1 MKILIKPAFFILL
14 TVLAAANLFGQQ
26 ASYSGVIGDSPV
38 TFVTDIYSDGVGTA
52 VYVYDK
58 YDEPIRLDD
67 GKVVKNKLS
76 FTEKDAKKMT
86 RATLTFDNY
95 DGKAAQLKGVWKDA
109 KTGKTLDIKLKKD
122 FETNYGSDADAE
134 GEFIQGDALSDR
146 YFKVA
151 VKGERAVAVK
161 VFEKKTD
168 RLLQTIDVDTQQR
181 GADGVSVGD
190 FNFDGVQDFS
200 IFESSYA
207 GPNTSSLYYLYDPAK
222 KQFFNSGWEGVSFE
236 FDEKKKLVS
245 STNSCC
251 AGTSVTTATYRVV
264 KNKLVL
270 VSESCMQYDKKKG
283 ELVKRPIKACQ

>member
-1 MKILIKPAFFILL
+1 ML
-14 TVLAAANLFGQQ
+14 TLLAAANLFGQQ
-26 ASYSGVIGDSPV
+26 ASYLGVIGDAPV

-67 GKVVKNKLS
+67 GKVVKNKLT
-76 FTEKDAKKMT
+76 FTEKDAKKT
-86 RATLTFDNY
+86 ARATLTFDKY
-95 DGKAAQLKGVWKDA
+95 DAKSAELKGVWKDA

-122 FETNYGSDADAE
+122 FETDYGSSETE
-134 GEFIQGDALSDR
+134 GEFIQGDALTDR

-151 VKGERAVAVK
+151 VKGERATAVK
-161 VFEKKTD
+161 IFEKKTD
-168 RLLQTIDVDTQQR
+168 RLLQTIDVDTQRR

-200 IFESSYA
+200 LFESSYA
-207 GPNTSSLYYLYDPAK
+207 GPNTSSLYFLYDPAK
-222 KQFFNSGWEGVSFE
+222 KQFVGSGWEGTSLE
-236 FDEKKKLVS
+236 FDAKTKTVS

-251 AGTSVTTATYRVV
+251 VGTSVTTATYRVV

-270 VSESCMQYDKKKG
+270 VSETCMQYDEKKDA
-283 ELVKRPIKACQ
+283 LVKRPIKACQ

>member
-1 MKILIKPAFFILL
+1 MKILIKPAFFTLL
-14 TVLAAANLFGQQ
+14 SVLAAANLFGQQ

-38 TFVTDIYSDGVGTA
+38 TFVTNIYSDGVGTA
-52 VYVYDK
+52 VYVYGK
-58 YDEPIRLDD
+58 YDEPIRLGD

-86 RATLTFDNY
+86 RATLTFGNY
-95 DGKAAQLKGVWKDA
+95 DGKAAELKGVWKDA
-109 KTGKTLDIKLKKD
+109 KTGKNLDIKLKKD
-122 FETNYGSDADAE
+122 FETNYGSSE
-134 GEFIQGDALSDR
+134 VSGEFIQGDALPDR

-151 VKGERAVAVK
+151 VKGDRAAAVK

-168 RLLQTIDVDTQQR
+168 RLMQTIDVDTQQR

-222 KQFFNSGWEGVSFE
+222 KLFADSGWEGTSLE
-236 FDEKKKLVS
+236 FDEKKKTVS

-251 AGTSVTTATYRVV
+251 AGTSVTTVTYRVV
-264 KNKLVL
+264 KNKLVI
-270 VSESCMQYDKKKG
+270 VSETCMQYDKKKG
-283 ELVKRPIKACQ
+283 GLVKRPMKACQ

>member
-14 TVLAAANLFGQQ
+14 TLLAAANLFGQQ
-26 ASYSGVIGDSPV
+26 ASYSGSIGDSPV
-38 TFVTDIYSDGVGTA
+38 TFVTNIYSDGVGTA

-95 DGKAAQLKGVWKDA
+95 DGKSAQLKGIWKDA

-122 FETNYGSDADAE
+122 FETDYGSSE
-134 GEFIQGDALSDR
+134 VSGEFIQGDALPDR

-151 VKGERAVAVK
+151 VKGDRAVAVK

-168 RLLQTIDVDTQQR
+168 RLLQTIDVDTEQR

-207 GPNTSSLYYLYDPAK
+207 GPNTSSLYYLYDPATK
-222 KQFFNSGWEGVSFE
+222 NFFNSEYEGTSLE
-236 FDEKKKLVS
+236 FDEKKKLITE
-245 STNSCC
+245 TNQCC
-251 AGTSVTTATYRVV
+251 AGSSITKAIYKVV
-264 KNKLVL
+264 KNKMVL
-270 VSESCMQYDKKKG
+270 VSEQCYKWDEKKG

>member
-1 MKILIKPAFFILL
+1 MKIVIKSALVLVL
-14 TVLAAANLFGQQ
+14 TFLAAANLFGQQ
-26 ASYSGVIGDSPV
+26 ASYSGFVGGAPV
-38 TFVTDIYSDGVGTA
+38 TFVTNIYSDGVGTA
-52 VYVYDK
+52 VYVYDN
-58 YDEPIRLDD
+58 YDDPIRLDD
-67 GKVVKNKLS
+67 GKVVKKKLT
-76 FTEKDAKKMT
+76 FTEKDAKKAA

-95 DGKAAQLKGVWKDA
+95 DAKSAEMNGVWKDA
-109 KTGKTLDIKLKKD
+109 KTGKTLDIKLTKD
-122 FETNYGSDADAE
+122 FETDYGSSEAE
-134 GEFIQGDALSDR
+134 GEFIQGDALTDK
-146 YFKVA
+146 YFKTV

-190 FNFDGVQDFS
+190 FNFDGVKDFS
-200 IFESSYA
+200 LFESSFA
-207 GPNTSSLYYLYDPAK
+207 GPNTSSLYFLYDPAK

-251 AGTSVTTATYRVV
+251 GGTSITTATYRVV
-264 KNKLVL
+264 KNKLVT
-270 VSESCMQYDKKKG
+270 VSEACMQYDEKKG

>member
-1 MKILIKPAFFILL
+1 MKILIKSAFFVLL

-58 YDEPIRLDD
+58 YDEPIRLSD

-76 FTEKDAKKMT
+76 FTKKDAKKMT

-95 DGKAAQLKGVWKDA
+95 DGKAAELKGVWKDA

-122 FETNYGSDADAE
+122 FETDYGSNE
-134 GEFIQGDALSDR
+134 VSGEFIQGDALPDR

-151 VKGERAVAVK
+151 VKGDRAVAVK
-161 VFEKKTD
+161 VLEKKSD
-168 RLLQTIDVDTQQR
+168 RLLQTVDVDTQQR
-181 GADGVSVGD
+181 GADGISVGD
-190 FNFDGVQDFS
+190 YNFDGVKDFS

-222 KQFFNSGWEGVSFE
+222 KQFFNSGWEGTSLE
-236 FDEKKKLVS
+236 FDEKKKMIS

-251 AGTSVTTATYRVV
+251 AGSIIMTATYKVV
-264 KNKLVL
+264 KNKMVL
-270 VSESCMQYDKKKG
+270 VSETCMKYDEKKG

>member
-1 MKILIKPAFFILL
+1 MRILIKPAFFILL

-38 TFVTDIYSDGVGTA
+38 IFVTNIYSDGVGTA

-58 YDEPIRLDD
+58 YDDPIRLGD

-95 DGKAAQLKGVWKDA
+95 DATAAELKGVWKDA

-122 FETNYGSDADAE
+122 FETDYDSSE
-134 GEFIQGDALSDR
+134 VSGEFIQGDALSDR

-151 VKGERAVAVK
+151 VKGDRAVAVK
-161 VFEKKTD
+161 VFEKKSD
-168 RLLQTIDVDTQQR
+168 LLLQTIDVDTQQR

-190 FNFDGVQDFS
+190 YNFDGVKDFS

-222 KQFFNSGWEGVSFE
+222 KLFAGSGWEGTSFE
-236 FDEKKKLVS
+236 FDESKKLVS

-251 AGTSVTTATYRVV
+251 AGTSITTATYRVV

-270 VSESCMQYDKKKG
+270 VRETCLKYDEKKG

>member
-1 MKILIKPAFFILL
+1 M
-14 TVLAAANLFGQQ
+14 
-26 ASYSGVIGDSPV
+26 
-38 TFVTDIYSDGVGTA
+38 
-52 VYVYDK
+52 
-58 YDEPIRLDD
+58 
-67 GKVVKNKLS
+67 
-76 FTEKDAKKMT
+76 
-86 RATLTFDNY
+86 
-95 DGKAAQLKGVWKDA
+95 
-109 KTGKTLDIKLKKD
+109 
-122 FETNYGSDADAE
+122 
-134 GEFIQGDALSDR
+134 
-146 YFKVA
+146 
-151 VKGERAVAVK
+151 AVK

-190 FNFDGVQDFS
+190 FNFDGVKDFS
-200 IFESSYA
+200 LFESSYA

-270 VSESCMQYDKKKG
+270 VSQSCMQYDEKKG
-283 ELVKRPIKACQ
+283 DLVKRPIKACQ

>member
-14 TVLAAANLFGQQ
+14 TMLAGANLFGQQ
-26 ASYSGVIGDSPV
+26 ASYSGTIGSAPV

-52 VYVYDK
+52 VYVYDN
-58 YDEPIRLDD
+58 YDEPIRLEE
-67 GKVVKNKLS
+67 GKVVKDKLT

-95 DGKAAQLKGVWKDA
+95 DAKSAEMNGIWKDA
-109 KTGKTLDIKLKKD
+109 KTGKTLEIKLNKD
-122 FETNYGSDADAE
+122 FETDYGSSETE
-134 GEFIQGDALSDR
+134 GEFIQGDALPDR

-151 VKGERAVAVK
+151 VKGDRAVAVK

-190 FNFDGVQDFS
+190 FNFDGVKDFS
-200 IFESSYA
+200 LFESSFA
-207 GPNTSSLYYLYDPAK
+207 GPNTSSLYFLYDPAK

-251 AGTSVTTATYRVV
+251 GGTSITTATYRVV
-264 KNKLVL
+264 KNKLVT
-270 VSESCMQYDKKKG
+270 VSETCMQYDEKKG

>member
-1 MKILIKPAFFILL
+1 MKIFIKPAFFILL
-14 TVLAAANLFGQQ
+14 TLLAAANLFGQQ

-38 TFVTDIYSDGVGTA
+38 TFVTNIYSDGVGTA

-58 YDEPIRLDD
+58 YDEPIRLSD
-67 GKVVKNKLS
+67 GKVVKNKLT

-95 DGKAAQLKGVWKDA
+95 DGKAAELKGVWKDA
-109 KTGKTLDIKLKKD
+109 KTAKTLDIKLKKD
-122 FETNYGSDADAE
+122 FETDYDSSE
-134 GEFIQGDALSDR
+134 VSGEFIQGDALPER

-151 VKGERAVAVK
+151 VKGDRAVAVK

-190 FNFDGVQDFS
+190 FNFDGIKDFS
-200 IFESSYA
+200 LFESSYA
-207 GPNTSSLYYLYDPAK
+207 GPNTSSLYFLYDPAK
-222 KQFFNSGWEGVSFE
+222 KLFADSGWEGTSFE
-236 FDEKKKLVS
+236 FDGKTKTVS

-251 AGTSVTTATYRVV
+251 AGSSVITATYRVV

-270 VSESCMQYDKKKG
+270 VSETCMQYDEKKDA
-283 ELVKRPIKACQ
+283 LVKRPIKACQ

>member
-1 MKILIKPAFFILL
+1 MKILIKPAFFIVL
-14 TVLAAANLFGQQ
+14 TMLAAANLFGQQ
-26 ASYSGVIGDSPV
+26 ASYSGVIGDAPV
-38 TFVTDIYSDGVGTA
+38 TFVTNIYSDGVGTA

-58 YDEPIRLDD
+58 YDEPIRLDN
-67 GKVVKNKLS
+67 GKVVKNKLT

-95 DGKAAQLKGVWKDA
+95 SEKAAELKGVWKDA

-122 FETNYGSDADAE
+122 FETDYGSDADAE
-134 GEFIQGDALSDR
+134 GEFIQGDALTDS

-161 VFEKKTD
+161 IFEKKTD

-190 FNFDGVQDFS
+190 YNFDGVQDFS
-200 IFESSYA
+200 LFESSFA
-207 GPNTSSLYYLYDPAK
+207 GPNTSSLYYLYDSAK
-222 KQFFNSGWEGVSFE
+222 KLFADSGWEGVSFE

-251 AGTSVTTATYRVV
+251 GGTSITTATYRVV

-270 VSESCMQYDKKKG
+270 VSETCMQYDEKKG
-283 ELVKRPIKACQ
+283 ELVKRPMKACQ

>member
-14 TVLAAANLFGQQ
+14 TVLAAASLFGQQ
-26 ASYSGVIGDSPV
+26 ASYSGFVGDAPV
-38 TFVTDIYSDGVGTA
+38 TFVTNLYSDGVGTA
-52 VYVYDK
+52 VYVYDN
-58 YDEPIRLDD
+58 YDEPIRLEE
-67 GKVVKNKLS
+67 GKVVKNKLT

-86 RATLTFDNY
+86 RASLTFDNY
-95 DGKAAQLKGVWKDA
+95 SEKAAELKGVWKDA
-109 KTGKTLDIKLKKD
+109 KTGKTLNINLKKD
-122 FETNYGSDADAE
+122 FETDYGSSE
-134 GEFIQGDALSDR
+134 VSGEFIQGDALTDR

-151 VKGERAVAVK
+151 VKGDRAVAVK

-168 RLLQTIDVDTQQR
+168 RLVQTIDVDTQQR

-190 FNFDGVQDFS
+190 FNFDGVKDFS
-200 IFESSYA
+200 LFESSFA

-222 KQFFNSGWEGVSFE
+222 KLFAGSGWEGVSFE

-251 AGTSVTTATYRVV
+251 AGTSITTATYRVV

-270 VSESCMQYDKKKG
+270 VRETCMQYDEKKG

>member
-1 MKILIKPAFFILL
+1 MKLLIKPAFFILL
-14 TVLAAANLFGQQ
+14 IVLAAANLFGQQ

-38 TFVTDIYSDGVGTA
+38 TFVTNIYSDGVGTA

-86 RATLTFDNY
+86 RATLIFDNY
-95 DGKAAQLKGVWKDA
+95 NGKAAELKGVWKDT

-122 FETNYGSDADAE
+122 FETDYGSSE
-134 GEFIQGDALSDR
+134 VSGEFIQGDALPDR

-151 VKGERAVAVK
+151 VKGDRAVAVK

-168 RLLQTIDVDTQQR
+168 LLLQTIDVDTQQR

-207 GPNTSSLYYLYDPAK
+207 GPNTSSLYYLYDPAQK
-222 KQFFNSGWEGVSFE
+222 LFADSGWEGTSFE
-236 FDEKKKLVS
+236 FDEKKKIVS

-251 AGTSVTTATYRVV
+251 AGTSITTVTYRVV
-264 KNKLVL
+264 KNKLVI
-270 VSESCMQYDKKKG
+270 VTETCMQYDKKKG
-283 ELVKRPIKACQ
+283 GLVKRPMKACQ

>member
-1 MKILIKPAFFILL
+1 MKILIKPAFFVLL
-14 TVLAAANLFGQQ
+14 TLLAAANLFGQQ

-58 YDEPIRLDD
+58 YDEPIRLGD
-67 GKVVKNKLS
+67 GKVVKNKLT
-76 FTEKDAKKMT
+76 FTEKDAKNMA
-86 RATLTFDNY
+86 RATLMFDNY
-95 DGKAAQLKGVWKDA
+95 DGKAAELKGVWKDA

-122 FETNYGSDADAE
+122 FETDGSSE
-134 GEFIQGDALSDR
+134 VSGEFIQGDALPDR

-151 VKGERAVAVK
+151 VKGDRAVAVK

-200 IFESSYA
+200 LFESSYA
-207 GPNTSSLYYLYDPAK
+207 GPNTSSLYFLYDPAQK
-222 KQFFNSGWEGVSFE
+222 LFVNSDWEGTLFE
-236 FDEKKKLVS
+236 FNEKNKTVT

-251 AGTSVTTATYRVV
+251 AGTSIITSTYRVV
-264 KNKLVL
+264 KNKLVV
-270 VSESCMQYDKKKG
+270 VSETCMKYDEKKDT
-283 ELVKRPIKACQ
+283 LVKQPIKACQ

>member
-14 TVLAAANLFGQQ
+14 TMLAAANLFGQQ
-26 ASYSGVIGDSPV
+26 ASYSGVIGYAPV

-58 YDEPIRLDD
+58 YDEPIRLDN
-67 GKVVKNKLS
+67 GKVVKNKLT

-86 RATLTFDNY
+86 QATLTFDNY
-95 DGKAAQLKGVWKDA
+95 DGKAAELKGVWKDA

-122 FETNYGSDADAE
+122 FETDYGSSE
-134 GEFIQGDALSDR
+134 VSGEFIQGDALPDR

-151 VKGERAVAVK
+151 VKGDRATAVK
-161 VFEKKTD
+161 IFEKKTD

-181 GADGVSVGD
+181 GADSVSVGD

-200 IFESSYA
+200 LFESSYA
-207 GPNTSSLYYLYDPAK
+207 GPNTSSLYFLYDPAK
-222 KQFFNSGWEGVSFE
+222 KLFVNSGWEGTSFE
-236 FDEKKKLVS
+236 FDEKTKTIS

-251 AGTSVTTATYRVV
+251 GGTSITTATYRVV

-270 VSESCMQYDKKKG
+270 VSETCMKYDEKKG
-283 ELVKRPIKACQ
+283 DLVKRPIKACR